1 MKYEQVVAGKPLMY
15 GQYIS
20 MPMNEDEKQYAKIPD
35 IQEVPKVHK
44 ISLFYSNMRYVYL
57 LNMLEPTLHEN
68 MSTKDYL

>member
-35 IQEVPKVHK
+35 IQEVP
-44 ISLFYSNMRYVYL
+44 
-57 LNMLEPTLHEN
+57 
-68 MSTKDYL
+68 